1 MFLKKFLFELSH
13 LKMLIL
19 STLLSWNHG
28 KVLLSSFHLNN
39 YIKVFIHRSTRKLE
53 INLQSKDISIYSIVQ
68 VRTIFNSLKGVI
80 MQQK

>member
-1 MFLKKFLFELSH
+1 MLPKKFLFELSH